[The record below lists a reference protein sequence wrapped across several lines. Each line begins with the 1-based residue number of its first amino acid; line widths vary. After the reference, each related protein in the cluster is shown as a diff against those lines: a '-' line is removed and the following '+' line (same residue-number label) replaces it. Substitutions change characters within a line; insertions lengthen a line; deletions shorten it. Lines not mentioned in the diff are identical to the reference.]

1 MLPFL
6 LRRLL
11 GAVLVMLAI
20 SFITFVL
27 LNSTPGD
34 AADSLIGEVASLEE
48 MDALRAQLGL
58 DMPLLTRYGIYL
70 KQAVLQNDL
79 GNSLMTGRPVATL
92 ILDRL
97 PYTVKLAASS
107 LLVALVIGS
116 LVGFAAA
123 TRSGGWL
130 DLTLMSVTTLGL
142 SIPTFWVALLLI
154 QFFAVKLRWLPVVGA
169 GTPAHLVLPT
179 ICLALPLAAVI
190 ARLVRASLLDVKEA
204 DYIRTARSKGL
215 RSTTIWR
222 RHLLRNAVIPVLTLL
237 GLYAGR
243 MLAGAVVI
251 ETIFAWPGL
260 GRLTVQAILDSDF
273 PVVLGAVLLIAALYQ
288 LLTLSVDVMHAV
300 IDPRVGRSAL

>member
-215 RSTTIWR
+215 RSNTIWR